1 MHIFFSQLHEV
12 LKLLNELLP
21 PLAGVGEHTQERAS
35 DKEKILKDQPELL
48 RQFGVDILP
57 VLIQAGIL
65 SLDILLLYAFPSRD
79 LTFLLSLDR
88 WLVLVQT

>member
-21 PLAGVGEHTQERAS
+21 PLAGVGEHTQELAS

-57 VLIQAGIL
+57 ALIQVGIL
-65 SLDILLLYAFPSRD
+65 SLDILLLYAFPSRG